1 MSHYDNFNP
10 IDHAALEQ
18 MTLDELYEIID
29 ASYEPGVRISTDTVL
44 EVLQEIE
51 KREGKIP
58 SPTLD
63 AAWENIKKEHLR
75 PVEQGAEAEHETDI
89 ENVQSIEPKTKKQKK
104 ILPRIVGIA
113 AALAI
118 VLFAAGSLIPQAN
131 GSNLWSAFI
140 EWTKEAFGYTKTVEE
155 KRGEIPEQLQELAAL
170 IQDHGVPT
178 IMLLPTYIPEGYE
191 AVDTRCDEREN
202 ATVFTCMLQ
211 NGTDSIMLQYRLLE
225 DIDAFTEYQKNDAE
239 VEFYT
244 PAETEDVFY
253 IVGNMDLFTATW
265 ADGSMECAIYN
276 APSHD
281 ELIKM
286 IDSIYERNR

>member
-44 EVLQEIE
+44 EVLKEIE

-89 ENVQSIEPKTKKQKK
+89 ENVQSIEPKTKKSKK
-104 ILPRIVGIA
+104 ILPRIAGIA

-140 EWTKEAFGYTKTVEE
+140 EWTKEAFGYTKTGEE
-155 KRGEIPEQLQELAAL
+155 KRGEIPEQLQELYDL
-170 IQDHGVPT
+170 IGEHGIPAGR
-178 IMLLPTYIPEGYE
+178 LLPTYIPEGYE
-191 AVDTRCDEREN
+191 AKTTLCDEREN
-202 ATVFTCMLQ
+202 ATVFLCELN
-211 NGTDSIMLQYRLLE
+211 NGNNSIVLQYRLLE
-225 DIDAFTEYQKNDAE
+225 DIGAFTEYQKEDGE
-239 VEFYT
+239 VEEYYNHYLH
-244 PAETEDVFY
+244 Y
-253 IVGNMDLFTATW
+253 IVENTGTYTVTWTDGNM
-265 ADGSMECAIYN
+265 ECSIQN
-276 APSHD
+276 VPSHE

-286 IDSIYERNR
+286 INSIYEGA